1 MDIKQV
7 IVIRKD
13 LNMRKG
19 KIIAQGSHASMGC
32 ILNFGKID
40 NNRIILEL
48 DALTLEWIEGLQ
60 KKISVYV
67 ESEKE
72 LLDIYNK
79 AKENN
84 INVKLITD
92 YGLTEFKG
100 LRTLTCLALGPDNA
114 EKLDIITGHLKLL

>member
-40 NNRIILEL
+40 NNRIRCTYTRMDRRI
-48 DALTLEWIEGLQ
+48 T
-60 KKISVYV
+60 
-67 ESEKE
+67 EK
-72 LLDIYNK
+72 DK
-79 AKENN
+79 CVCRK
-84 INVKLITD
+84 
-92 YGLTEFKG
+92 
-100 LRTLTCLALGPDNA
+100 
-114 EKLDIITGHLKLL
+114 